1 MKRSTPEGLVVLNS
15 KIELG
20 QFYTRTNPFAHPR
33 FVEWLRG
40 IPTVS
45 KLKFVEPFAG
55 SNSIIKMVIETFPE
69 ISTEA
74 WSAFDIS
81 PEAQESNLVPA
92 VSLAKRDTLQDFPTG
107 FDVCIT
113 NPPYLAKNSA
123 TRRGSQ
129 VEFENYQ
136 DLFEISL
143 DRMLSR
149 VPYIAAIIPE
159 SFITRGLFQDRLD
172 FVISLNLEMFDDT
185 EFPVCLAVFS
195 KESSTD
201 FEIWRGDLRLGTQQ
215 ELEAN
220 VEELLHQVQP
230 RVFQFNNPVG
240 VLGLTAIDNTTSAT
254 IRFRT
259 GGDIE
264 SRKIKGTSRSATRIS
279 SPILEGNPHKLEEI
293 IIRSNEI
300 LNDYRETTQDVF
312 LTSFKGL
319 REDGKY
325 RRRLDWQTASRILG
339 TAIAEVLP
347 ESRGQILNSPRLFG

>member
-1 MKRSTPEGLVVLNS
+1 MKRGTQEGLVVLNS

-33 FVEWLRG
+33 FVAWLRSIHNG
-40 IPTVS
+40 S
-45 KLKFVEPFAG
+45 NLKFVEPFAG

-69 ISTEA
+69 ITTEV
-74 WSAFDIS
+74 WSAFDVH

-92 VSLAKRDTLQDFPTG
+92 VPLAKRDTLQDFPTG

-159 SFITRGLFQDRLD
+159 SFITRGLFQDRLE

-195 KESSTD
+195 KETSTD
-201 FEIWRGDLRLGTQQ
+201 FEIWRGDVRLGTQQ

-220 VEELLHQVQP
+220 VEQLLHQVQP
-230 RVFQFNNPVG
+230 RVFQFNNPGG

-254 IRFRT
+254 IRFRP
-259 GGDIE
+259 GDEIE
-264 SRKIKGTSRSATRIS
+264 PHKIKGTSRSATRIS
-279 SPILEGNPHKLEEI
+279 SPILDSHPHKMEEI
-293 IIRSNEI
+293 IRRSNEI
-300 LNDYRETTQDVF
+300 LNDYREATQDVF

-347 ESRGQILNSPRLFG
+347 ESRSQVLNSPRLFE